1 MTSCALATRQTQN
14 TNAHSHTHTNT
25 HTHTHTH
32 THAHEGSYTQLL
44 NSVYRALNAMF
55 PTKHEQDLVQHCKN
69 GGVHAPPSAIPMAQR
84 PPLPPPAATVN
95 VQQAGA
101 DLRYASISRSLLP
114 YNRSLLTLTHTSGM
128 RKCQE
133 RPNWQKR
140 PIPVSKETYLY
151 GKRGLKISIPQV
163 CASVKRDLFTW
174 QKRPVYMAKE
184 AYLYGK
190 RGAFVWQKRPIC
202 TAKVA
207 Y

>member
-1 MTSCALATRQTQN
+1 
-14 TNAHSHTHTNT
+14 
-25 HTHTHTH
+25 
-32 THAHEGSYTQLL
+32 
-44 NSVYRALNAMF
+44 MF

-95 VQQAGA
+95 VHQAGA

-190 RGAFVWQKRPIC
+190 RGPFVWQKRPIC